1 MAFELQV
8 ASLREIHPQRRPA
21 LRGQAAF
28 LPAARI
34 ELVGEL
40 NERSS
45 ALAAERIDAE
55 VSVESSAVLIS
66 LDGVTV
72 PHWAALCHLVAKIQS
87 ARRRGYDVRVVR
99 PKPSIRLLLGAIA
112 LGASDW
118 VEADDVHAARSVVIA

>member
-1 MAFELQV
+1 MAFELQI
-8 ASLREIHPQRRPA
+8 ANLRETQPHPNSA
-21 LRGQAAF
+21 LRGPLAF

-55 VSVESSAVLIS
+55 LSLGSSAILIS
-66 LDGVTV
+66 LDRVTA
-72 PHWAALCHLVAKIQS
+72 PHWAALCHLVSKIQS
-87 ARRRGYDVRVVR
+87 VRRRGHDVRIVR
-99 PKPSIRLLLGAIA
+99 PKASIRLLLGAIA

-118 VEADDVHAARSVVIA
+118 V